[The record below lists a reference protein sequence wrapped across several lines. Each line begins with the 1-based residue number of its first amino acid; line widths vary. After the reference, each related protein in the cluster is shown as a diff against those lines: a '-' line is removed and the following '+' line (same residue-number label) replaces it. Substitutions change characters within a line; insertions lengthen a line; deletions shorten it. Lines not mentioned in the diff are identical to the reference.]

1 MIKLRNNTTSLLLAI
16 FVVTNL
22 AACSAFNK
30 VTGILSDKKTVNYEN
45 NASVKDL
52 ELPPDLTAPEF
63 DKEFELP
70 PATVSAVAVSI
81 GTSFQPTAAV
91 GVNTQVRSGKLATMR
106 TIGGE
111 TVLQI
116 NDTYPRALVLTD
128 IMLVRMGF
136 TVLSRNAAG
145 NVYRVQYN
153 GSDVSTGEKSGKI
166 SGFFNRAKSV
176 VGLGRSGDK
185 ALVKG
190 QIYQATISN
199 QQGVGIV
206 RFTSDAGQALAP
218 AAHTKIITMLNDEFN
233 R

>member
-1 MIKLRNNTTSLLLAI
+1 MIKLQNNTASLLLAI

-30 VTGILSDKKTVNYEN
+30 VTGMLSDKKTVNYEN

-52 ELPPDLTAPEF
+52 EFPPDLTAPEF

-70 PATVSAVAVSI
+70 PTTVSAVAVANGS
-81 GTSFQPTAAV
+81 TFRPTAAV
-91 GVNTQVRSGKLATMR
+91 GVNTQVRSGELATMR

-153 GSDVSTGEKSGKI
+153 GSDVSTGEKSGKV
-166 SGFFNRAKSV
+166 SGFFNRAKSI
-176 VGLGRSGDK
+176 VGLGASNDK

-190 QIYQATISN
+190 QIYQASISN
-199 QQGVGIV
+199 QQGLAIV
-206 RFTSDAGQALAP
+206 RFTSDAGQPLASL
-218 AAHTKIITMLNDEFN
+218 AHTKIITLLNDEFN